1 MSICMKK
8 NKQPQIIFFNDEDMK
23 CYTLNNLE
31 ITNNLPDMV
40 GSDNFYE
47 PKQLIEAYVRT
58 YCNGE
63 IGDKVELD
71 NATMKKIAKFNAEK
85 DIDLLIRKKQVLEDE
100 IKLLQEKKSTEEQKF
115 KQLSKFA
122 NEFLKSNENNIEDYI
137 QENYIDDDD
146 YLY

>member
-1 MSICMKK
+1 MKK

-23 CYTLNNLE
+23 CYTLNNLK

-47 PKQLIEAYVRT
+47 PKQLIEAYIRT

-71 NATMKKIAKFNAEK
+71 NATMKRIAKFNAEK

>member
-1 MSICMKK
+1 MKK

-23 CYTLNNLE
+23 CYTLNNLK

-40 GSDNFYE
+40 ASDNFYE

-58 YCNGE
+58 CCNGE
-63 IGDKVELD
+63 IEDKVELD

-85 DIDLLIRKKQVLEDE
+85 DIDLLIRKKQIIEEE
-100 IKLLQEKKSTEEQKF
+100 IKLLQEKKSDEEQKF
-115 KQLSKFA
+115 LQLSKFA
-122 NEFLKSNENNIEDYI
+122 NKFLKSSCKNLEDYI
-137 QENYIDDDD
+137 KGTYLSDDDD

>member
-1 MSICMKK
+1 
-8 NKQPQIIFFNDEDMK
+8 
-23 CYTLNNLE
+23 
-31 ITNNLPDMV
+31 MV

-47 PKQLIEAYVRT
+47 PKQLIEAYVET

-71 NATMKKIAKFNAEK
+71 NATMKRIAKFNAEK

>member
-23 CYTLNNLE
+23 CYTLNNLK

>member
-1 MSICMKK
+1 MKK

-23 CYTLNNLE
+23 CYTLNNLK

-47 PKQLIEAYVRT
+47 PKQLIEAYVKT

-71 NATMKKIAKFNAEK
+71 NATMKRIAKFNAEK

>member
-1 MSICMKK
+1 MKK
-8 NKQPQIIFFNDEDMK
+8 NKQSQIIFYNGEDMK
-23 CYTLNNLE
+23 CYTLNNLQ
-31 ITNNLPDMV
+31 ITNNFPDMV
-40 GSDNFYE
+40 SSDNFYE
-47 PKQLIEAYVRT
+47 PKQLIEAYVKT
-58 YCNGE
+58 YWNGE

-71 NATMKKIAKFNAEK
+71 NATMKRIAKFNAEK

>member
-1 MSICMKK
+1 MKK
-8 NKQPQIIFFNDEDMK
+8 NKQSQIIFYNGEDMK
-23 CYTLNNLE
+23 CYTLNNLK

-40 GSDNFYE
+40 SSDNFYE
-47 PKQLIEAYVRT
+47 PKQLIEAYVET

-71 NATMKKIAKFNAEK
+71 NATMKRIAKFNAEK

>member
-1 MSICMKK
+1 MIGNDAGGKK
-8 NKQPQIIFFNDEDMK
+8 
-23 CYTLNNLE
+23 L
-31 ITNNLPDMV
+31 
-40 GSDNFYE
+40 
-47 PKQLIEAYVRT
+47 LIAR
-58 YCNGE
+58 
-63 IGDKVELD
+63 KR
-71 NATMKKIAKFNAEK
+71 IAKFNAEK

>member
-1 MSICMKK
+1 MSVCMKK

-23 CYTLNNLE
+23 CYTLNNLK

-47 PKQLIEAYVRT
+47 PKQLIEAYIRT

-71 NATMKKIAKFNAEK
+71 NATMKRIAKFNAEK

>member
-1 MSICMKK
+1 MSVCMKK

-23 CYTLNNLE
+23 CYTLNNLK

-71 NATMKKIAKFNAEK
+71 NATMKRIAKFNAEK

>member
-1 MSICMKK
+1 MKK

-23 CYTLNNLE
+23 CYTLNNLK

-47 PKQLIEAYVRT
+47 PKQLIEAYIRT